1 MYNGY
6 VENMGNNNLA
16 KKFLLGGAIG
26 GGLMSVAITL
36 LMDSM
41 HSESMQGTWRDAIA
55 KDLNSLMSLGV
66 SSTSIIVN
74 LAFVVIIVILAAF
87 GAFMGFLFSFFLY
100 KFFELLGK
108 E

>member
-1 MYNGY
+1 M
-6 VENMGNNNLA
+6 EKQSRA
-16 KKFLLGGAIG
+16 KKFLLGGTII
-26 GGLMSVAITL
+26 GGLMSVSIAL

-66 SSTSIIVN
+66 SSQSIIVT
-74 LAFVVIIVILAAF
+74 LAFLVILAILAAF
-87 GAFMGFLFSFFLY
+87 GAFLGFIFSFFLY

-108 E
+108 K